1 MITKDDVKNLKERL
15 HYYNKFDFYRQ
26 KYIVKCEIKMAH
38 AAEQKM
44 NCLSCM
50 TALSV
55 YRRGHAHNMDENTS
69 LPKRRIKSC

>member
-50 TALSV
+50 TCFVGFQTRVTPIIWTRIQAYRSV
-55 YRRGHAHNMDENTS
+55 A
-69 LPKRRIKSC
+69 